1 MFTEGTRSFALKVYE
16 NEETGEAYEFKF
28 NIAEQHLVFD
38 KAPNQPWFQCMNK
51 GLDRPLSLKAGEKY
65 NLRLIV
71 DDTIA
76 TIYINGTALNARMYK
91 HPGDSLGIYV
101 VDGTLNIEN
110 ATIAKGL
117 Q

>member
-1 MFTEGTRSFALKVYE
+1 M
-16 NEETGEAYEFKF
+16 
-28 NIAEQHLVFD
+28 
-38 KAPNQPWFQCMNK
+38 
-51 GLDRPLSLKAGEKY
+51 
-65 NLRLIV
+65 